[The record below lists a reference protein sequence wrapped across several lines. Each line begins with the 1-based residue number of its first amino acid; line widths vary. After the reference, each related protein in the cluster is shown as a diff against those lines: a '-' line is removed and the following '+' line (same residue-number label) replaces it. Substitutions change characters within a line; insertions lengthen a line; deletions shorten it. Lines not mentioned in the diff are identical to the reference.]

1 MPVNTQV
8 VAALQAQTVPPDR
21 ECITNLTQVLQG
33 VVDYV
38 TLAVNTQE
46 IPGSPTGD
54 SVAQQALQV
63 ANLALATA
71 QAAQAAVPQ
80 TRSNAAIPLP
90 TGDSTIA
97 LSWTEPLPDLNY
109 MVLGTYIGAVPNVG
123 TYFNFRIIAGSQ
135 TVNGC
140 QIRFENTP
148 TNYSWAYLVQAIRTS

>member
-1 MPVNTQV
+1 MPTNVQV
-8 VAALQAQTVPPDR
+8 VAALQAQNVPPDR
-21 ECITNLTQVLQG
+21 ECILNLTQVLQG
-33 VVDYV
+33 VVDFV
-38 TLAVNTQE
+38 TLAVNTQQ

-80 TRSNAAIPLP
+80 TRSNTAIALP

-109 MVLGTYIGAVPNVG
+109 MVLGTYIGAVTNVG
-123 TYFNFRIIAGSQ
+123 TYFNFRIVAGSQ

-140 QIRFENTP
+140 QVHFENTP
-148 TNYSWAYLVQAIRTS
+148 ANYSWAYLVQAIRTS